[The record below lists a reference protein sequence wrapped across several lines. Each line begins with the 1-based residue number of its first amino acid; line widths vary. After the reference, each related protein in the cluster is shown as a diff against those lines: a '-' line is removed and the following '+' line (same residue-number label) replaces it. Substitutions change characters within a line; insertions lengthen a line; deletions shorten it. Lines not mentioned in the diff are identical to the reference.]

1 MFSGCAFGLLGAVV
15 ADWLVNWRSIKD
27 SIVVAGILWIA
38 PKVDLVCPN
47 DCLNKWCKKDI
58 SITPNALQLVRFV
71 FVVCFG
77 LLSVIDEQNRN
88 TSVVTHVA
96 GLLYGFLLGLMVKNG
111 K

>member
-1 MFSGCAFGLLGAVV
+1 M

-27 SIVVAGILWIA
+27 SIVVDGIWIA
-38 PKVDLVCPN
+38 PKVGLDCPN
-47 DCLNKWCKKDI
+47 NLLQKWFKKDL
-58 SITPNALQLVRFV
+58 TPNALQLIRLV

-77 LLSVIDEQNRN
+77 LLSVIDKQNGHMHPAN
-88 TSVVTHVA
+88 VG